1 LDATCIILAGGKSV
15 RLGRN
20 KVVEKIGA
28 QSLLERVVSI
38 LQGLS
43 CEIIVVAGADSVL
56 PELKGVPDLKVVK
69 DIYPGKGSQGGIY
82 TGLVSSHN
90 FHNLV
95 IGCDMPFLNTDLIKY
110 LFNIAYGFDVVVPRL
125 SSDIFEPLHAVY
137 SQSCIVPLE
146 LLIKQDKLRILDLYE
161 MVTVRYVTGGE
172 IDRFDP
178 ERRSFFNI
186 NTESDLKSGRELAR
200 KEVSSIDKR

>member
-1 LDATCIILAGGKSV
+1 MDATCIILAGGKSH

-20 KVVEKIGA
+20 KVVEKFGA
-28 QSLLERVVSI
+28 QSLLERAISN
-38 LQGLS
+38 LRGLD
-43 CEIIVVAGADSVL
+43 CEIIVVTGADSVL
-56 PELKGVPDLKVVK
+56 PELKGGPDLKVVR

-95 IGCDMPFLNTDLIKY
+95 IGCDMPFLNIDLIKY
-110 LFNIAYGFDVVVPRL
+110 LFDIAYGFDVVVPRL
-125 SSDIFEPLHAVY
+125 TNSIFEPLHAIY

-178 ERRSFFNI
+178 EHRSFFNI
-186 NTESDLKSGRELAR
+186 NTEADLKAGRELAR